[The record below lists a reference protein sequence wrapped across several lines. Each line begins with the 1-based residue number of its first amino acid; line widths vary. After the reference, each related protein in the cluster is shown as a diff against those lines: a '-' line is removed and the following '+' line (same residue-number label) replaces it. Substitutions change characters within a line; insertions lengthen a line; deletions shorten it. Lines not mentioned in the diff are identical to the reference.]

1 MRKFVSNKKKKLK
14 KKKMK
19 LLTKEQK
26 ESYENANICYIC
38 KGKFE
43 NKHLKDK
50 KYCKVGNHRHYTGE
64 YRGVVHSIFNL
75 KYHVPNIDPIVII
88 ILSSKS

>member
-1 MRKFVSNKKKKLK
+1 MKMQIFVIFAK
-14 KKKMK
+14 
-19 LLTKEQK
+19 
-26 ESYENANICYIC
+26 
-38 KGKFE
+38 E

-64 YRGVVHSIFNL
+64 YRAVVHSIFNL